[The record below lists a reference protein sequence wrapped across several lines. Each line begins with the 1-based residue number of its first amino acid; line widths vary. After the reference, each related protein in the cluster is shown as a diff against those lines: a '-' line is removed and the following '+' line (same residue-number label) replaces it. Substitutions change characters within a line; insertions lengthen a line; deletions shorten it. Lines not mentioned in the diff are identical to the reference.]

1 MTQAIANGYN
11 PKGLQLLNTYDLTI
25 QTTNGS
31 PTDTSIM
38 GLMIKN
44 LQQKIP
50 KLSALQEHLTQLQ
63 MAVEDNR
70 QATHQKYSLS
80 NLKAL
85 NYYLL
90 HLEQQP

>member
-1 MTQAIANGYN
+1 
-11 PKGLQLLNTYDLTI
+11 
-25 QTTNGS
+25 
-31 PTDTSIM
+31 
-38 GLMIKN
+38 MIKN